1 MLFLAQA
8 IFSIWVWDL
17 DPDSLL
23 EVVLREGRPENL
35 EPKALLSAR
44 DELFEGIFR

>member
-1 MLFLAQA
+1 MLFIAQA
-8 IFSIWVWDL
+8 ILSIWVWDL
-17 DPDSLL
+17 DPDSLF

-35 EPKALLSAR
+35 EPKALAR